1 MSRRVLIVLLLS
13 ATLGAACGGTSDYEK
28 RRNETRSMSYLK
40 KFQTATTIHQ
50 VEFGRYGS
58 FEELHD
64 NDGLE
69 DALYRAWDEL
79 DDPQPLGGYL
89 YAYFEK
95 DAERVGLC
103 GYPSEPGESGDLM
116 ICTLADPRYFQVEE
130 IADGAFVSH
139 GEEWNFYTAD
149 FTSYGG
155 ALRRWPSARELDT
168 RFTRIKKRSPKEG
181 LAEAR
186 QLVDGLQAQ

>member
-1 MSRRVLIVLLLS
+1 MSQRVVIILLLS
-13 ATLGAACGGTSDYEK
+13 ATLGAACGGSSDYEK

-95 DAERVGLC
+95 DAERIGLC

-139 GEEWNFYTAD
+139 GEEWNFYTTD

-155 ALRRWPSARELDT
+155 VLRSWPSARELDT
-168 RFTRIKKRSPKEG
+168 RFTRLNRRSPKEG

-186 QLVDGLQAQ
+186 QLVDGLQAR

>member
-13 ATLGAACGGTSDYEK
+13 VTLVAACGGTSDYEK

-58 FEELHD
+58 FEELHG

-139 GEEWNFYTAD
+139 GVEWNFYTTD
-149 FTSYGG
+149 FASYGG
-155 ALRRWPSARELDT
+155 ALRSWPSARELDT
-168 RFTRIKKRSPKEG
+168 RFTRLKKRSPKEG

-186 QLVDGLQAQ
+186 QLVDGLQAP

>member
-13 ATLGAACGGTSDYEK
+13 VTLVAACGGTSDYEK

-130 IADGAFVSH
+130 VADGAFVSH
-139 GEEWNFYTAD
+139 GEEWNFYTTD

-155 ALRRWPSARELDT
+155 ALRSWPSARELDT
-168 RFTRIKKRSPKEG
+168 RFTRLNKRNPKEG

-186 QLVDGLQAQ
+186 QLVDGLQAR